1 METRAFGNTSLR
13 VPVVGMGTWQTFD
26 LKGRAGETKARQV
39 VDAALTAG
47 ANLFDTSPMYGES
60 ERVLADALSG
70 RRSSAIVATK
80 IWTPSAETGEAQ
92 AARALEWYG
101 GSIDIYQVHNLVAWQ
116 DQMTLL
122 ERLKSEGRVRVVAAT
137 HYNPSAFEKLSAAIR
152 TGRVEAIQ
160 IPFNPLEREVERE
173 ILPLAADR
181 GLGVI
186 VMRPFG
192 QGRLV
197 RRAPAASALAPLRP
211 FGVDTWPQALLKWI
225 LSDPRCHVAI
235 PATSRPAR
243 MTENARAGDPPW
255 FGREERDLVARLAS
269 NL

>member
-1 METRAFGNTSLR
+1 METRAFGNTSFR

-26 LKGRAGETKARQV
+26 VRGEAGERNARQV
-39 VDAALTAG
+39 VDAALAAG
-47 ANLFDTSPMYGES
+47 ANLFDTSPMYGEA
-60 ERVLADALSG
+60 ERVLAGALAG
-70 RRSSAIVATK
+70 RRSLAIVATK
-80 IWTPSAETGEAQ
+80 IWTPSAKTGEAQ

-101 GSIDIYQVHNLVAWQ
+101 GLIDIYQIHNLVAWQ
-116 DQMTLL
+116 DHLRLL
-122 ERLKSEGRVRVVAAT
+122 ERLKSEGRVRVVGAT
-137 HYNPSAFEKLSAAIR
+137 HYDPSAFKDLVAAIR
-152 TGRVEAIQ
+152 TGRIEAIQ
-160 IPFNPLEREVERE
+160 IPYNPLERDVERE

-192 QGRLV
+192 QGRLL
-197 RRAPAASALAPLRP
+197 RRMPAASALAPLRR
-211 FGVDTWPQALLKWI
+211 FGVETWPQALLKWI

-243 MTENARAGDPPW
+243 MTENAAAGDPPW
-255 FGREERDLVARLAS
+255 FGREERDLVARLAA

>member
-1 METRAFGNTSLR
+1 MEIRAFGNTALR

-26 LKGRAGETKARQV
+26 VRSPAGEANARQV
-39 VDAALTAG
+39 VDAALAAG

-60 ERVLADALSG
+60 ERVLAEALG
-70 RRSSAIVATK
+70 DRRRSAIVATK
-80 IWTPSAETGEAQ
+80 IWTPSAQTGESQ

-101 GSIDIYQVHNLVAWQ
+101 GSIDIYQVHNLVAWR
-116 DQMTLL
+116 DQLRL
-122 ERLKSEGRVRVVAAT
+122 IERLKSEGRVHVVAAT
-137 HYNPSAFEKLSAAIR
+137 HYDPSAFDNLSAVIR
-152 TGRVEAIQ
+152 TGRIEAIQ
-160 IPFNPLEREVERE
+160 IPYNPLERDVERE

-192 QGRLV
+192 QGGLV
-197 RRAPAASALAPLRP
+197 KRAPAASALAPLRP
-211 FGVDTWPQALLKWI
+211 FGVETWPHALLKWI
-225 LSDPRCHVAI
+225 MSDPRCHVAI

>member
-13 VPVVGMGTWQTFD
+13 VPVVGMGTWQTLD
-26 LKGRAGETKARQV
+26 VRGPAGETNARQV
-39 VDAALTAG
+39 VDAALAAD

-60 ERVLADALSG
+60 ERVLAEALSD

-80 IWTPSAETGEAQ
+80 IWTPSVETGEAQ

-116 DQMTLL
+116 DQLKLL
-122 ERLKSEGRVRVVAAT
+122 ERLKFEGRVRVVAAT
-137 HYNPSAFEKLSAAIR
+137 HYDPSAFEKLSAVIR

-160 IPFNPLEREVERE
+160 IPYNPLEREVERE

-192 QGRLV
+192 QGGLV

-211 FGVDTWPQALLKWI
+211 FGVESWPQALLKWI
-225 LSDPRCHVAI
+225 LSEPRCHVAI
-235 PATSRPAR
+235 PATSRAAR

-255 FGREERDLVARLAS
+255 FGRDERDLVVRLAS
-269 NL
+269 TL